1 MSALCLQDLE
11 EVRAK
16 LRRGSQI
23 LFTRDSGCLQP
34 LLALIRRQR
43 HRALVLWALEGCRPP
58 WRCLPADDRG
68 NSALPRPCRPRAF
81 GPKEAML

>member
-1 MSALCLQDLE
+1 MSALCPQDLE
-11 EVRAK
+11 EVRTK
-16 LRRGSQI
+16 LRCGNQI

-58 WRCLPADDRG
+58 L
-68 NSALPRPCRPRAF
+68 ALLARR
-81 GPKEAML
+81 